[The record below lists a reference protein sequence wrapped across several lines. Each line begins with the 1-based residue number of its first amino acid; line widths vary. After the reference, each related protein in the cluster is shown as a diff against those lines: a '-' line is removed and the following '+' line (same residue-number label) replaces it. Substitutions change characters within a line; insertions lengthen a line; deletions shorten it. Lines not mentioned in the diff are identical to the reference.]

1 MKIAQS
7 VHENLETQLAEYEK
21 LVAFAKEKT
30 AFLSDT
36 KNRKPQELQQLVQ
49 KEVSVVSVL
58 QQLESRRKKICA
70 QRNLAE
76 IVEEAGEFKESLEA
90 VKARINDVASELR
103 KVNDRNKLL
112 LGVSIK
118 VVRKMLQ
125 AVKDLAFPEEVTY
138 SRVQKGSKV
147 HSYNSVNLTA

>member
-7 VHENLETQLAEYEK
+7 VHENLESQLEQYEK

-30 AFLSDT
+30 VFLSET
-36 KNRKPQELQQLVQ
+36 QNRDPQKLQKLVQ
-49 KEVSVVSVL
+49 KEVSVVSVI
-58 QQLESRRKKICA
+58 QELESKRKKICA
-70 QRNLAE
+70 DKEFDEIIDEAE
-76 IVEEAGEFKESLEA
+76 DFREPLETLKVQIKEI
-90 VKARINDVASELR
+90 ARELG
-103 KVNDRNKLL
+103 KLNDRNKLL

-138 SRVQKGSKV
+138 SRIQKGSKV
-147 HSYNSVNLTA
+147 HTYNSVNLTA